1 MKLNSTLYGSQLL
14 DAEFREFLEE
24 FSIWWSEH
32 LDQIKSQVPAVSVN
46 SFQEASVNADI
57 ANREFAENLLTTD
70 EIIGYFVLPANVHDE
85 NAAATFVVGVKTPKS
100 RYLELVNWYRSI
112 ATNVLVQERFNLAKL
127 DISSQYFVKRPDFAT
142 EDFVE
147 VESSS
152 ILPFQGIDKFLYI
165 GLSVVLSLIFV
176 MIGTRLVG
184 VFMTEKSSKLLDSL
198 LVKVPPNQL
207 LDGKLWGTAL
217 IGVTVLIAWLVLIV
231 LFTSF
236 SAVSDIT
243 IDPALIEHLFRFDVI
258 LNFLLFLVLTY
269 ALFGYFLLG
278 FTTMFSQLSTV
289 ISLLF
294 IVLTGVALFG
304 TLTASSVHLF
314 PITIQNI
321 LSFFPLTSPF
331 VMVARSTT
339 LPDPLVYCAIVLVMF
354 LSIYGSRALGGLM
367 FKRGISVEVK
377 VPSVH

>member
-1 MKLNSTLYGSQLL
+1 
-14 DAEFREFLEE
+14 
-24 FSIWWSEH
+24 
-32 LDQIKSQVPAVSVN
+32 
-46 SFQEASVNADI
+46 
-57 ANREFAENLLTTD
+57 
-70 EIIGYFVLPANVHDE
+70 
-85 NAAATFVVGVKTPKS
+85 
-100 RYLELVNWYRSI
+100 
-112 ATNVLVQERFNLAKL
+112 
-127 DISSQYFVKRPDFAT
+127 
-142 EDFVE
+142 
-147 VESSS
+147 
-152 ILPFQGIDKFLYI
+152 
-165 GLSVVLSLIFV
+165 
-176 MIGTRLVG
+176 
-184 VFMTEKSSKLLDSL
+184 MTEKSSKLLDSL

-304 TLTASSVHLF
+304 TLTALSVHLF

-339 LPDPLVYCAIVLVMF
+339 LPGPLVYCAIVLVMF